1 MTRRPAIK
9 KLEQFFYESKPFLC
23 LALAVYAFA
32 SPEPNRIALL
42 CGLALLVAG
51 TFILRGRLKNRRGSA
66 LEMVWYEA
74 QPFLYLGVAGYV
86 FLYQRT
92 SKIAIGFAML
102 LLFCATMILQWRY
115 KNRSN

>member
-1 MTRRPAIK
+1 VVRRHAIK
-9 KLEQFFYESKPFLC
+9 KLEQFFYEAKPFIC

-32 SPEPNRIALL
+32 SPEPNRVALL
-42 CGLALLVAG
+42 CGLALLIAG
-51 TFILRGRLKNRRGSA
+51 TFILRDRLKARRGSA

-86 FLYQRT
+86 LLFQRS
-92 SKIAIGFAML
+92 SKVAVGFAML